1 MFCTT
6 AKSIDLSYEGVG
18 VGGFICINTAFFG
31 KGVFFMIVRK
41 ETTRR
46 EPLNV

>member
-6 AKSIDLSYEGVG
+6 AKPIDSNYEGVD

-41 ETTRR
+41 ETTRG
-46 EPLNV
+46 EPINV